1 VSEADD
7 FLATIEAAHAA
18 ALDESLWPDALKAV
32 AGLFGAVGATIEDFS
47 KQPLGLRYF
56 RIAGL
61 PEGSETAYLEHYQ
74 RQNPRGAYAFEGRN
88 IHQPILCDYQLI
100 DERTMDRD
108 PYYVKFLGVCDLRYF
123 VSGQIL
129 NVPESVAIIAVQR
142 TRRQGHAQ
150 AADIE
155 RMRRLLPHLR
165 QAYDVSLRL
174 RQSARTARNFEHVL
188 DWLSD
193 GVATVRADGRIV
205 HANEAFQAIARRGDG
220 VRIRRGVVEFAP
232 GAPRERFA
240 LALAAAARLRAGE
253 ANSGAPVDFGLPRDG
268 GGMPYVVSV
277 RPLPRGERGP
287 YAGAAAVAI
296 VFVHDPLA
304 RNPGM
309 ARLMR
314 EVFGFTEAEA
324 SVAEALRAGVP
335 LGDYARERKVSI
347 NTVYT
352 HLRRIKDKTGAN
364 RLPDLIR
371 RLNDLHVPL
380 RFD

>member
-1 VSEADD
+1 VAEVDD

-18 ALDESLWPDALKAV
+18 ALDEDLWPDALKAL
-32 AGLFGAVGATIEDFS
+32 AGLFGAAGATLEEFS

-61 PEGSETAYLEHYQ
+61 PQGSETAYLEHYQ
-74 RQNPRGAYAFEGRN
+74 RQNPRAAYAFQGRN
-88 IHQPILCDYQLI
+88 LGQPILCDYLLI
-100 DERTMDRD
+100 DERAMDRD

-123 VSGQIL
+123 LSGQIL
-129 NVPESVAIIAVQR
+129 NTPDAVGIVAVQR
-142 TRRQGHAQ
+142 SRKQGHVQ
-150 AADIE
+150 ADDVE
-155 RMRRLLPHLR
+155 RMRRLLPHLQ

-174 RQSARTARNFEHVL
+174 RQTARAARTFEDLL
-188 DWLSD
+188 DWLAD
-193 GVATVRADGRIV
+193 GVAAVRPDGRMV
-205 HANEAFQAIARRGDG
+205 HANAAFHAIARRGDG
-220 VRIRRGVVEFAP
+220 VRIRRGHVEFAL

-240 LALAAAARLRAGE
+240 QALAAVARLRAGE
-253 ANSGAPVDFGLPRDG
+253 ANSGAPADFGLPRAG
-268 GGMPYVVSV
+268 GGMPYIVSV
-277 RPLPRGERGP
+277 RPLPRGERS
-287 YAGAAAVAI
+287 ARDGAAAL
-296 VFVHDPLA
+296 VFVHDPQA

-309 ARLMR
+309 VRLMR

-324 SVAEALRAGVP
+324 GVAEALRAGMP

-352 HLRRIKDKTGAN
+352 HLRRIKDKTGAS

-380 RFD
+380 RFE